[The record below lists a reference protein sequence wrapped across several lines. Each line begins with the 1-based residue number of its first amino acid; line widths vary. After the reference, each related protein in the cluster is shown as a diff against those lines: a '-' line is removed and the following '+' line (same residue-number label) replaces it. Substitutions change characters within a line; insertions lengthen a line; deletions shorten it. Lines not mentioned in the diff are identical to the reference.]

1 MSNIINIHSAK
12 AVDQEE
18 LDKILHEKEQKL
30 QEECKLNKEKKL
42 GKRCRY
48 IWLGI
53 LNTTNES

>member
-53 LNTTNES
+53 LKTTNES

>member
-1 MSNIINIHSAK
+1 MNNIINIHSAK

-53 LNTTNES
+53 LKTTNES